1 MTLQGGL
8 FMGKYVMVIDEGTT
22 GTRALLFD
30 KAFKIVSESYVEFT
44 QYTPSED
51 KVEHDAEEIYG
62 KTIQMCKQAIERAGA
77 AISDIE
83 CIGITNQRATAV
95 AWNRKTGRPL
105 HNAIVWQ
112 DNRAARR
119 CAELNAGE
127 WGEKCKQK
135 TGWVINNVYSSLML
149 EWMARNVKGAREQFE
164 SGDAIFGTIDTWLIW
179 KLTGGRSHKISFS
192 NASVTGSLDIHAEEW
207 YREFLDYLG
216 LPLSIFPSIVEDS
229 GDYGETSPEIFGASI
244 PITGSIADQHAALF
258 AQGCKTE
265 GTAKLTNGTGSF
277 LDVNI
282 GEKCFV
288 APGGINTVIAWKIKG
303 KTHYAMEGYSAVT
316 GSAVQ
321 WLRDGLGIIKSS
333 GEIEGLA
340 RSVKDTNGLFFV
352 PALTGLGAPYWDQ
365 FARGIIV
372 GINRGTTKEHICRA
386 TLESIGYSIR
396 DITEAIAEVTGNRIM
411 DVSIDGG
418 ASKNNL
424 LAQMLSDIIGANIH
438 RPASVEATS
447 LGAAQMA
454 GLYTGFWQEKD
465 FDVSIEY
472 DGHFKPEIP
481 EEIRA
486 EAYSQWLDAV
496 DRSKAWIKK

>member
-1 MTLQGGL
+1 MK
-8 FMGKYVMVIDEGTT
+8 KYVMVIDEGTT

-30 KAFKIVSESYVEFT
+30 RAFKIAAESYIEFT
-44 QYTPSED
+44 QHTPAED
-51 KVEHDAEEIYG
+51 KVEHDAEEIYD
-62 KTIQMCKQAIERAGA
+62 KTIRMCRNVLEKARASA
-77 AISDIE
+77 ADIE

-95 AWNRKTGRPL
+95 AWDKKTGKPI

-112 DNRAARR
+112 DNRSARR

-127 WGEKCKQK
+127 WGAKCKEK

-149 EWMARNVKGAREQFE
+149 EWMAQNVDGAREGFK
-164 SGDAIFGTIDTWLIW
+164 SGDVIFGTMDTWLIW
-179 KLTGGRSHKISFS
+179 TLTGDKSHKISYS
-192 NASVTGSLDIHAEEW
+192 NASVTGSLDIHTGEW
-207 YREFLDYLG
+207 YKEFLDYLG
-216 LPLSIFPSIVEDS
+216 LPPSIFPTVTEDS
-229 GDYGETSPEIFGASI
+229 GDYGQTAPEIFGAPI

-258 AQGCKTE
+258 AQGCKTV

-303 KTHYAMEGYSAVT
+303 KTCYAMEGYAAVT

-340 RSVKDTNGLFFV
+340 RSVSDTNGLYFV
-352 PALTGLGAPYWDQ
+352 PALAGLGAPYWDQ

-372 GINRGTTKEHICRA
+372 GINRGTVKEHICRA
-386 TLESIGYSIR
+386 TLESIAYSVR
-396 DITEAIAEVTGNRIM
+396 DITDAIADMTGGKITAI
-411 DVSIDGG
+411 SIDGG

-424 LAQMLSDIIGANIH
+424 LAQLLADIIGAEIR
-438 RPASVEATS
+438 RPASIEATS

-465 FDVSIEY
+465 FDVSIDY
-472 DGHFKPEIP
+472 DGHFKPDIP
-481 EEIRA
+481 EEKRRENYA
-486 EAYSQWLDAV
+486 QWLDAV
-496 DRSKAWIKK
+496 ERSKAWIKK

>member
-1 MTLQGGL
+1 
-8 FMGKYVMVIDEGTT
+8 MGKYVMVIDEGTT

-30 KAFKIVSESYVEFT
+30 KSFKIVSESYVEFT

-62 KTIQMCKQAIERAGA
+62 KTLQMCKQAIKRAEA
-77 AISDIE
+77 SVSDIE

-95 AWNRKTGRPL
+95 AWNKRTGKPI

-112 DNRAARR
+112 DNRSARR
-119 CAELNAGE
+119 CAELNE
-127 WGEKCKQK
+127 SDWGDKCKEK

-149 EWMARNVKGAREQFE
+149 EWMKHNVKGASERFE
-164 SGDAIFGTIDTWLIW
+164 SGDVIFGTIDSWLIW
-179 KLTGGRSHKISFS
+179 KLTGGRVHRISFS
-192 NASVTGSLDIHAEEW
+192 NASVTGSFDIHTGEW
-207 YREFLDYLG
+207 YWEFLDHLG
-216 LPLSIFPSIVEDS
+216 LPRSLFPEVTEDS
-229 GDYGETSPEIFGASI
+229 GCYGETSPEIFGAAI

-258 AQGCKTE
+258 AQGCKTV

-303 KTHYAMEGYSAVT
+303 RTCYAMEGYAAVT

-340 RSVKDTNGLFFV
+340 RSVSDSNGLYFV
-352 PALTGLGAPYWDQ
+352 PALAGLGAPYWDQ

-372 GINRGTTKEHICRA
+372 GISRGTTKAHICRA
-386 TLESIGYSIR
+386 TLESIAYSVR
-396 DITEAIAEVTGNRIM
+396 DITEAIADATGNRVTDI
-411 DVSIDGG
+411 SIDGG
-418 ASKNNL
+418 ASKNDL
-424 LAQMLSDIIGANIH
+424 LAQLLSDIIGANIK

-454 GLYTGFWQEKD
+454 GLHTGFWQEKD

-472 DGHFKPEIP
+472 DGHFKPNIP
-481 EEIRA
+481 EDKRA
-486 EAYSQWLDAV
+486 WEYSQWLDAV
-496 DRSKAWIKK
+496 GRSKAWVKK